1 MDQQAEIDGLTSKVS
16 DISQNLTAAVTA
28 IQTEFAKLEEEVQN
42 GKPASELNLTNLSN
56 AVAAL
61 EPVASQLETLQPSQP
76 TQANGAPAGSQPVAA
91 DGTALENT
99 ADPAAAQAQQAQVA
113 EDQARQQV

>member
-1 MDQQAEIDGLTSKVS
+1 MDQQVEIDTLTGKVNDVSTGLTS
-16 DISQNLTAAVTA
+16 AVTA
-28 IQTEFAKLEEEVQN
+28 IQSEFASLEKQISEGTPTSALDLSKLSTAIE
-42 GKPASELNLTNLSN
+42 G
-56 AVAAL
+56 L
-61 EPVASQLETLQPSQP
+61 EPLATQLEQIKPEPQ